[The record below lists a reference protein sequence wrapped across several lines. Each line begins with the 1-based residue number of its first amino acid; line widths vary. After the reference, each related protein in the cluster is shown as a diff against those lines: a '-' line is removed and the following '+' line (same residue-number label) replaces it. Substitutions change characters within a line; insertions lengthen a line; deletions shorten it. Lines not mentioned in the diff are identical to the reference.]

1 MSMKTISGLL
11 AAVTVTAGL
20 ALVPMSSAQA
30 ASQYLTVVP
39 AKGNLEVPIDLQ
51 VATGS
56 FCPADANRVIVRLT
70 GPGLNAPF
78 NLTGNTDITAL
89 DDFSIPGT
97 TKIPLIWGWREAGG
111 NVEPQPVD
119 FNGDYR
125 ITLSCLKGLSLESLG
140 DTIADVHIDH
150 AAGAFEVTSP
160 QPHVAP
166 TSAAPS
172 GEPTYPATPSAEPS
186 ASGGGTTP
194 GGATPGGESSSDG
207 GVTTETPGAQSG
219 DGPSQQSGVA
229 GEPSDQP
236 AAPQGE
242 PASAATPSSG
252 PSVPLTTIF
261 TIVGV
266 ALLAWA
272 GYSVVRSRR
281 KSRSAN

>member
-1 MSMKTISGLL
+1 MSVKIISGLL
-11 AAVTVTAGL
+11 AAATVAAGL
-20 ALVPMSSAQA
+20 AIVPLTSAQA

-39 AKGNLEVPIDLQ
+39 AKGDLEAPIDLQ

-70 GPGLNAPF
+70 GPGLDAPF
-78 NLTGNTDITAL
+78 NLTGNTDISAL

-97 TKIPLIWGWREAGG
+97 TMIPLIWGWREAGG

-150 AAGAFEVTSP
+150 AANAFEVTSP
-160 QPHVAP
+160 QPQVKP
-166 TSAAPS
+166 TSPS
-172 GEPTYPATPSAEPS
+172 PSDEPTYPVTPSPQPS
-186 ASGGGTTP
+186 ASGGSTTSGDATQGSAQP
-194 GGATPGGESSSDG
+194 GPSSSDSSQAP
-207 GVTTETPGAQSG
+207 TTAGEQSG
-219 DGPSQQSGVA
+219 DGPAQQSGDTS
-229 GEPSDQP
+229 GQP
-236 AAPQGE
+236 DSSAA
-242 PASAATPSSG
+242 ASATAPSSG

-261 TIVGV
+261 TILGV

-272 GYSVVRSRR
+272 GYSFIRSRR
-281 KSRSAN
+281 KSRTTD